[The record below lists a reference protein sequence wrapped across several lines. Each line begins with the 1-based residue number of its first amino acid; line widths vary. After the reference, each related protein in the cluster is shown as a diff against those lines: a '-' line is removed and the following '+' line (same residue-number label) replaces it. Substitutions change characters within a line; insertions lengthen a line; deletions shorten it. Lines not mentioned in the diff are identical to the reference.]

1 MPNAIDPR
9 HASVSASLTQS
20 VLHAAARLG
29 HERSELLSTCGL
41 HEQQLADPDGRVAF
55 SAHEQL
61 WQELDSRLSASEP
74 GLIIGANLAPGPLSV
89 LGYLLQSS
97 ATLGEALNAALRYQ
111 RLVGEGGELHL
122 HSHGEELRVIY
133 RPVNPALPA
142 TRTRVLALMVF
153 WVHMMAP
160 LVQHFRLLRAEFPH
174 AQPPDVQPYAN
185 AFNSALK
192 FASNDYTLVLPIAL
206 RDTPLI
212 QANLPLQT
220 LLRQHAEALLARLP
234 SEGLV
239 ARVVTLLGAQL
250 SRGEPDRAA
259 LARTLNLSERTL
271 QRRLAD
277 EGSSYQQ
284 LLSDTRQQLAERY
297 LDDGQLPAAEIAL
310 LLGYSEP
317 SVFFRAFRNWTGVT
331 PGEFRLRGK
340 DKNTLG

>member
-9 HASVSASLTQS
+9 HASVSASLTQG
-20 VLHAAARLG
+20 VLHAAVRLG
-29 HERSELLSTCGL
+29 VARAELLSASGL
-41 HEQQLADPDGRVAF
+41 DESQLGDPDGRIPF
-55 SAHEQL
+55 DTHEQL
-61 WQELDSRLSASEP
+61 WRELTRRLTLSEP
-74 GLIIGANLAPGPLSV
+74 GLAIGANLAPGPFSV

-97 ATLGEALNAALRYQ
+97 ATLGDALAAALRYQ
-111 RLVGEGGELHL
+111 RLVGEGGELQL
-122 HSHGEELRVIY
+122 QERGNELRVVY
-133 RPVNPALPA
+133 RPVHPDAA
-142 TRTRVLALMVF
+142 VTRTRVLALMVF
-153 WVHMMAP
+153 WIQLMAP
-160 LVQHFRLLRAEFPH
+160 LVNHYRLVRAEFAHP
-174 AQPPDVQPYAN
+174 QPADLAPYEQ
-185 AFNSALK
+185 AFACPLA
-192 FASNDYTLVLPIAL
+192 FACSDYTLVLPLEL
-206 RDTPLI
+206 RDAALI

-250 SRGEPDRAA
+250 AHGEPDRAA

-297 LDDGQLPAAEIAL
+297 LNDGQLPATEIAL

-317 SVFFRAFRNWTGVT
+317 SVFFRAFRNWTGLT
-331 PGEFRLRGK
+331 PGEYRQRKGSVS
-340 DKNTLG
+340 

>member
-9 HASVSASLTQS
+9 HASVSASLTQG
-20 VLHAAARLG
+20 VLHAAVRLG
-29 HERSELLSTCGL
+29 VSRAELLSASGL
-41 HEQQLADPDGRVAF
+41 NESQLSDPDGRIAF
-55 SAHEQL
+55 HAHEQL
-61 WQELDSRLSASEP
+61 WQELHSRLAVSEP
-74 GLIIGANLAPGPLSV
+74 GLAIGANLAPGPFSV

-97 ATLGEALNAALRYQ
+97 ATLGDALAAALRYQ
-111 RLVGEGGELHL
+111 RLVGEGGELQL
-122 HSHGEELRVIY
+122 QERGNELRVLY
-133 RPVNPALPA
+133 RPVNPHAA
-142 TRTRVLALMVF
+142 VTRTRVLALMVF
-153 WVHMMAP
+153 WIQLMAP
-160 LVQHFRLLRAEFPH
+160 LVHHYRLLRAEFAHP
-174 AQPPDVQPYAN
+174 QPDDLTPYQA
-185 AFNSALK
+185 AFNCPLA
-192 FASNDYTLVLPIAL
+192 FGCADYALVLPLEL
-206 RDTPLI
+206 RAAPLI
-212 QANLPLQT
+212 QANPPLQT

-250 SRGEPDRAA
+250 AHGEPDRAE

-317 SVFFRAFRNWTGVT
+317 SVFFRAFRNWTGLT
-331 PGEFRLRGK
+331 PGEYRQRK
-340 DKNTLG
+340 RSE